1 MEQELLF
8 CHICKDY
15 YEVKYNGGNIT
26 SEEKCSCKRKQ
37 ERINGMKPL
46 DYALLKLKEVLN
58 EKHQSS
64 ISKISISTKTSKQR
78 F

>member
-8 CHICKDY
+8 CHTCGDY

-46 DYALLKLKEVLN
+46 DHAIKLIKEVLN
-58 EKHQSS
+58 EKSNHRTRKV
-64 ISKISISTKTSKQR
+64 SKRS
-78 F
+78 